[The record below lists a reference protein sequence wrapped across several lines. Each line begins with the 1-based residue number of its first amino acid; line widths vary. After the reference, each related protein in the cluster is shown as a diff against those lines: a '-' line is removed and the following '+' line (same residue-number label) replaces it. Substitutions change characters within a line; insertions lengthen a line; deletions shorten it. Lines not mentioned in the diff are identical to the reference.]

1 MSRFGKTLGHTFIY
15 MAGLVLNR
23 GVAFLLVP
31 LLTRVFSPEDF
42 SRWDVCNT
50 ILVLLFPMLD
60 FGMAPAVLRF
70 YHEYPDRRD
79 KRAAFNTSL
88 IFVTGL
94 HVLLVVAGLI
104 AAPWLSWAV
113 FRSPEYAGLIRIV
126 VLLASATALGK
137 QGLSLLRTMERSV
150 AYAGLNVVRGFIG
163 PSVIVT
169 LVLGFRMGVAGALWG
184 DLVGLVFL
192 AGATLWVCRS
202 WLRPVF
208 RMDILRDMLHFALPL
223 VPVGVSVALLLMVD
237 RPFLLRVMDLKD
249 MAPYSLGFRVGML
262 MALFTQSLQL
272 SWPPSAMTMA
282 AKPDGGAREIVR
294 TGYLLQVV
302 LFAGATAIACSTPEL
317 LRIFAPKTGY
327 TGAASVIPWI
337 AYSYAING
345 AVQVVNAGI
354 GISKRTI
361 WSMWTTL
368 LSCALKLAITYWFIV
383 HFGIVG
389 AAASTLI
396 AFAFQLALT
405 YLVTQR
411 IVYPLPHDMRR
422 ILALYGVS
430 GLCMIL
436 ILAVCGLS
444 GLPSLGARA
453 AIMAAFALTGWFG
466 LLNGADRASALS
478 MARGLLRRM
487 GLGRFASTG

>member
-94 HVLLVVAGLI
+94 HVLLVVAGLA
-104 AAPWLSWAV
+104 AAPWLSRAA

-126 VLLASATALGK
+126 VLMASATALGK

-150 AYAGLNVVRGFIG
+150 AYAGLNVVRGIIG
-163 PSVIVT
+163 PAVIVT
-169 LVLGFRMGVAGALWG
+169 LVLEFKMGVAGALWG
-184 DLVGLVFL
+184 DLVGLIFL

-208 RMDILRDMLHFALPL
+208 RMDILRDMLRFALPL

-272 SWPPSAMTMA
+272 SCIESCSAKM
-282 AKPDGGAREIVR
+282 P
-294 TGYLLQVV
+294 
-302 LFAGATAIACSTPEL
+302 
-317 LRIFAPKTGY
+317 
-327 TGAASVIPWI
+327 
-337 AYSYAING
+337 
-345 AVQVVNAGI
+345 
-354 GISKRTI
+354 
-361 WSMWTTL
+361 
-368 LSCALKLAITYWFIV
+368 
-383 HFGIVG
+383 
-389 AAASTLI
+389 
-396 AFAFQLALT
+396 
-405 YLVTQR
+405 
-411 IVYPLPHDMRR
+411 
-422 ILALYGVS
+422 
-430 GLCMIL
+430 
-436 ILAVCGLS
+436 
-444 GLPSLGARA
+444 
-453 AIMAAFALTGWFG
+453 
-466 LLNGADRASALS
+466 
-478 MARGLLRRM
+478 
-487 GLGRFASTG
+487 

>member
-70 YHEYPDRRD
+70 YHEYPDLRD

-88 IFVTGL
+88 IFVMGL
-94 HVLLVVAGLI
+94 HVLLVLAGLL
-104 AAPWLSWAV
+104 AAPWLSLTV
-113 FRSPEYAGLIRIV
+113 FRSPEHTGLIRIV

-150 AYAGLNVVRGFIG
+150 AYAGLNVVRGVIG
-163 PSVIVT
+163 PAVIVT
-169 LVLGFRMGVAGALWG
+169 LVLRFRMGVAGALWG
-184 DLVGLVFL
+184 DLVGLIFL
-192 AGATLWVCRS
+192 AGATLWVCRA
-202 WLRPVF
+202 WLQPVF
-208 RMDILRDMLHFALPL
+208 RMDILRDMLRFALPL

-237 RPFLLRVMDLKD
+237 RPFLVRVMDLKD

-272 SWPPSAMTMA
+272 SWPPSAMNMA
-282 AKPDGGAREIVR
+282 AKPDGGATDIVR

-317 LRIFAPKTGY
+317 LRVFAPKTGY
-327 TGAASVIPWI
+327 IGAANVIPWI

-345 AVQVVNAGI
+345 AVQVINAGI

-368 LSCALKLAITYWFIV
+368 ASCALKLAITYWFIL
-383 HFGIVG
+383 HYGIVG
-389 AAASTLI
+389 AAASTFI

-411 IVYPLPHDMRR
+411 IVYPVPHDVKR
-422 ILALYGVS
+422 IAALYGMS
-430 GLCMIL
+430 
-436 ILAVCGLS
+436 AVCMLLVLNVS
-444 GLPSLGARA
+444 DMTGLPSLCART
-453 AIMAAFALTGWFG
+453 AIMAAFALAGWFG
-466 LLNGADRASALS
+466 LLEAADRESTLG
-478 MARGLLRRM
+478 MAGALLRRAR
-487 GLGRFASTG
+487 LRR